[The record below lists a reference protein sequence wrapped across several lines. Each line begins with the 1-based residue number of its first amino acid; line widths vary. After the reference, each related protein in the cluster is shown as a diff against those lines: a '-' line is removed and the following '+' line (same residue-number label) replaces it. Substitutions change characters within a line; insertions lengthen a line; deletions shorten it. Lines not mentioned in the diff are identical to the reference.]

1 MKKIIF
7 AALAAAAVGTASATY
22 KVDEYHANVRFA
34 IDHFNTSTNVGGFY
48 GLTGSV
54 EFDQAKRDGKIDI
67 TIPVAN
73 LQSGSQHFTGHLKS
87 ADIFDAAQY
96 PDIRFVSTKFNF
108 NGKKLVSVDGN
119 LTMRGKTAPRQTQSR
134 KIQLLPKPDGG
145 NRSLRRRLQHHHR
158 PHQMGRGLPR

>member
-73 LQSGSQHFTGHLKS
+73 LQSGSQPFTGHLKS
-87 ADIFDAAQY
+87 A
-96 PDIRFVSTKFNF
+96 
-108 NGKKLVSVDGN
+108 
-119 LTMRGKTAPRQTQSR
+119 
-134 KIQLLPKPDGG
+134 
-145 NRSLRRRLQHHHR
+145 
-158 PHQMGRGLPR
+158 

>member
-87 ADIFDAAQY
+87 ADIFRCRSISGH
-96 PDIRFVSTKFNF
+96 PLRFH
-108 NGKKLVSVDGN
+108 
-119 LTMRGKTAPRQTQSR
+119 Q
-134 KIQLLPKPDGG
+134 IQLQRQKTCF
-145 NRSLRRRLQHHHR
+145 R
-158 PHQMGRGLPR
+158 